1 MPTAVEPIR
10 VEARHSPRRI
20 ALVHDYLVQDGGSER
35 VLLALH
41 ELYPRAPIYTLFHN
55 PERTHPGFKHAD
67 IRTSDLN
74 KLPFARKR
82 YQWYLPFMA
91 SAVESFDLTG
101 FDLVVSSSSTFAK
114 GVIAAPEAL
123 HVCYCHTP
131 TRFLWQER
139 NDYVNELPQ
148 PKFIKRI
155 LPTFLHQLRQ
165 WDAIAA
171 RRPDVLITN
180 SRTSQQRIR
189 RYYQREAEIIAPPV
203 DVERIPFTTKPGTY
217 WLTGGRLVAYKRFDL
232 AVRAF
237 AKLNVP
243 LKIFGEGPEMEK
255 LKKIAGPKTEFL
267 GHITDDAKIQL
278 FRDAIAFLHPQIEDF
293 GITAVEAMAAGRP
306 IIAFGQGGAA
316 ETVLNGVTGTFF
328 EVQCWEDVGN
338 AVLRFDPGSF
348 DPRKIRQHAETFGKP
363 RFLEQMKE
371 RLDRAWAEHQRL

>member
-1 MPTAVEPIR
+1 MPSAVEPIR
-10 VEARHSPRRI
+10 VETRHSPRRI

-41 ELYPRAPIYTLFHN
+41 ELFPRAPIYTLFHN
-55 PERTHPGFKHAD
+55 PERTHAGFKHAD
-67 IRTSDLN
+67 IRPSHLD

-82 YQWYLPFMA
+82 YQWYLPLMA
-91 SAVESFDLTG
+91 SAVESFDLSG
-101 FDLVVSSSSTFAK
+101 YDLVISSSSTFAK
-114 GVIAAPEAL
+114 GALAAPEAL

-139 NDYVNELPQ
+139 NDYLNELPQ
-148 PKFIKRI
+148 PKFIKRM
-155 LPTFLHQLRQ
+155 LPPILHQLRQ

-171 RRPDVLITN
+171 RRPDVLLTN
-180 SRTSQQRIR
+180 SKTSQQRIR
-189 RYYQREAEIIAPPV
+189 RYYQRDSEIIAPPV
-203 DVERIPFTTKPGTY
+203 DVERIPFSTKPGTF

-232 AVRAF
+232 AVKAF

-255 LKKIAGPKTEFL
+255 LKKMAGPKTEFL
-267 GHITDDAKIQL
+267 GHITDEAKIQL

-316 ETVLNGVTGTFF
+316 ETVLDGVTGTFF
-328 EVQCWEDVGN
+328 EIQCWEDVGN
-338 AVLRFDPGSF
+338 AVLRFDPARF
-348 DPRKIRQHAETFGKP
+348 DPRTIRQHAETFSKP
-363 RFLEQMKE
+363 RFLNQLKE
-371 RLDRAWAEHQRL
+371 RLDRAWAEHIRV

>member
-1 MPTAVEPIR
+1 MPLATVPPRTETR
-10 VEARHSPRRI
+10 QQPRRV

-41 ELYPRAPIYTLFHN
+41 ELYPRAPIFTLFHN
-55 PERTHPGFKHAD
+55 PERTHPDFKHAD
-67 IRTSDLN
+67 IRVSGLN
-74 KLPFARKR
+74 KLPFAQKR
-82 YQWYLPFMA
+82 YQWYLPLMA
-91 SAVESFDLTG
+91 YAIESFDLTG
-101 FDLVVSSSSTFAK
+101 FDLVISSSSTFAK
-114 GVIAAPEAL
+114 GIIAAPEAL

-148 PKFIKRI
+148 PKLIKRV
-155 LPTFLHQLRQ
+155 LPFFLHHLRQ
-165 WDAIAA
+165 WDALAA
-171 RRPDVLITN
+171 RRPDILITN

-189 RYYQREAEIIAPPV
+189 RYYQRDAEIIAPPV
-203 DVERIPFTTKPGTY
+203 DVEHIPLTTKPGTY

-232 AVRAF
+232 VVRAF

-255 LKKIAGPKTEFL
+255 LKKMAGPKTEFL
-267 GHITDDAKIQL
+267 GHITDEAKIQL
-278 FRDAIAFLHPQIEDF
+278 FRNATAFLHPQIEDF

-316 ETVLNGVTGTFF
+316 ETVLDGVTGTFF
-328 EVQCWEDVGN
+328 EVQCWEDIGN
-338 AVLRFDPGSF
+338 AVLRFDPSRF

-363 RFLEQMKE
+363 RFLRQMKE
-371 RLDRAWAEHQRL
+371 RLDQAWAEHQRV

>member
-1 MPTAVEPIR
+1 MPSAVEPIR
-10 VEARHSPRRI
+10 VETRHSPRRI

-41 ELYPRAPIYTLFHN
+41 ELFPRAPIYTLFHN
-55 PERTHPGFKHAD
+55 PERTHAGFKHAD
-67 IRTSDLN
+67 IRPSHLD

-91 SAVESFDLTG
+91 SAVESFDLSG
-101 FDLVVSSSSTFAK
+101 YDLVISSSSTFAK
-114 GVIAAPEAL
+114 GALAAPEAL

-139 NDYVNELPQ
+139 NDYLNELPQ
-148 PKFIKRI
+148 PKFIKRM
-155 LPTFLHQLRQ
+155 LPPILHQLRQ

-171 RRPDVLITN
+171 RRPDVLLTN

-189 RYYQREAEIIAPPV
+189 RYYQRDSEIIAPPV
-203 DVERIPFTTKPGTY
+203 DVERIPFSTKPGTF

-232 AVRAF
+232 AVKAF

-255 LKKIAGPKTEFL
+255 LKKMAGPKTEFL
-267 GHITDDAKIQL
+267 GHITDEAKIQL

-316 ETVLNGVTGTFF
+316 ETVLDGVTGTFF
-328 EVQCWEDVGN
+328 EIQCWEDVGN
-338 AVLRFDPGSF
+338 AVLRFDPAHF
-348 DPRKIRQHAETFGKP
+348 DPRTIRQHAETFSKP
-363 RFLEQMKE
+363 RFLSQLKL
-371 RLDRAWAEHQRL
+371 RLDRAWANHLSV